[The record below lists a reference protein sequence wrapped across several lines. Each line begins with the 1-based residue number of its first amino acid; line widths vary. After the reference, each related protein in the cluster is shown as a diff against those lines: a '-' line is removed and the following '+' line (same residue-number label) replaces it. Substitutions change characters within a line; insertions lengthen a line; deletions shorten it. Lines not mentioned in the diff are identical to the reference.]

1 MGRRTRFAGRATI
14 TGMRVLVIEDDRR
27 MASLLE
33 QGLREE
39 GSQVTLAHNGVEGL
53 AMAVQPKFDVIVL
66 DLMLPGMDGFELTR
80 RLRQGGTRTPVL
92 MLTARDAPMD
102 MVKGLDLGADDYVTK
117 PFALDVLLARI
128 RAAARRGPATQPVVL
143 KAGTLSMNTANRSVQ
158 VEDRGVTLTR
168 TEYSLLEVLMRRRDR
183 VVTREELLAEIWG
196 DRGDVESNTLDA
208 FMKLLRSKVDPSP
221 EARLIHTVR
230 GVGYILRSNP
240 E

>member
-1 MGRRTRFAGRATI
+1 
-14 TGMRVLVIEDDRR
+14 MRVLVIEDDRR

-39 GSQVTLAHNGVEGL
+39 GNQVTLAHNGVEGL
-53 AMAVQPKFDVIVL
+53 SIALQPTFDVIVL

-80 RLRQGGTRTPVL
+80 RLRQEGTRTPVL
-92 MLTARDAPMD
+92 MLTARDAPID

-128 RAAARRGPATQPVVL
+128 RAAARRGPATQSVVL
-143 KAGTLSMNTANRSVQ
+143 KAGTLSMNTASRSIQ
-158 VEDRGVTLTR
+158 VDGRGVTLTR
-168 TEYSLLEVLMRRRDR
+168 TEYSILEVLMRRRDR

-208 FMKLLRSKVDPSP
+208 FMKLIRGKIDLSS
-221 EARLIHTVR
+221 ESRLIQTVR

>member
-1 MGRRTRFAGRATI
+1 MGRRTRFSRRATI
-14 TGMRVLVIEDDRR
+14 AGMRVLVIEDDRR

-39 GSQVTLAHNGVEGL
+39 GNQVTLAHNGVEGL
-53 AMAVQPKFDVIVL
+53 SIALQPTFDVIVL

-80 RLRQGGTRTPVL
+80 RLRQEGTRTPVL
-92 MLTARDAPMD
+92 MLTARDAPID

-128 RAAARRGPATQPVVL
+128 RAAARRGPATQSVVL
-143 KAGTLSMNTANRSVQ
+143 KAGTLSMNTASRSIQ
-158 VEDRGVTLTR
+158 VDGRGVTLTR
-168 TEYSLLEVLMRRRDR
+168 TEYSILEVLMRRRDR

-208 FMKLLRSKVDPSP
+208 FMKLIRGKIDLSS
-221 EARLIHTVR
+221 ESRLIQTVR